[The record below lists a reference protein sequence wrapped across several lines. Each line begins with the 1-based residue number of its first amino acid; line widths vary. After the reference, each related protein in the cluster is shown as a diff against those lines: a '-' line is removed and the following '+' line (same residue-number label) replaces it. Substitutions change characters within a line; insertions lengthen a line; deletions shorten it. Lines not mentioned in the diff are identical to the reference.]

1 MSRTLLGGLCALAL
15 LSCTAKP
22 AEEPKAPVKST
33 PIAAPAP
40 VAEEPMPP
48 LMTSEEAA
56 AKAAKSISQQN
67 ADAELEKL
75 KKELAGGE

>member
-1 MSRTLLGGLCALAL
+1 MKRPMFCGLCALAL
-15 LSCTAKP
+15 LACTAKQP
-22 AEEPKAPVKST
+22 EAPKAAPPSVPV
-33 PIAAPAP
+33 AAPAP
-40 VAEEPMPP
+40 APEAEMPA

-56 AKAAKSISQQN
+56 AKAAKAISKQN

>member
-1 MSRTLLGGLCALAL
+1 MKRTLFCGLCALAL
-15 LSCTAKP
+15 LSCTAKQPDVQKP
-22 AEEPKAPVKST
+22 ATSPAPVE
-33 PIAAPAP
+33 APAP
-40 VAEEPMPP
+40 ALEEPMPP

-56 AKAAKSISQQN
+56 AKAAKAISEQN